1 MRRHGSAAIHVV
13 DGARALP
20 ARAQR
25 RLDGAAEPVARI
37 DRRGI
42 FGVDLDGRCTFINR
56 AAAGMLGYRTESV
69 LGRNMHE
76 LMHRKHADGRAAQR
90 GVRAD

>member
-1 MRRHGSAAIHVV
+1 MSSMAPAPCPPAPSG
-13 DGARALP
+13 GWTARLN
-20 ARAQR
+20 
-25 RLDGAAEPVARI
+25 LLLESTGE
-37 DRRGI
+37 GI